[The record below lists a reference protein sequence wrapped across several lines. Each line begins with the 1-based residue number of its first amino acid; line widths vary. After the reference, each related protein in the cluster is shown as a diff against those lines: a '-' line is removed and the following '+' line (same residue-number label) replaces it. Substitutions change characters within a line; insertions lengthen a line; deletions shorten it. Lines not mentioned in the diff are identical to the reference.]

1 MQRIFIFLLIIATLW
16 SCSRGSRTD
25 GISAGGSDTLA
36 TQLPTLSADSSRQR
50 KAETQAEL
58 KYYLDRHDVQDEGF
72 EMVAAYATHGDSLMT
87 SLLPQEPVSIWS
99 IGRWQGIQRRG
110 YGLSSDS
117 LGRVVLGEYEADTL
131 RSGIRIDSAGIYAG
145 DFSHGLAGGH
155 GAYKSVKGLYY
166 EGAWSDDCRNG
177 FGISVAPYT
186 HVRAGEWS
194 QDKYLGER
202 MHYTSD
208 RIYGIDISRYQH
220 GKGRKKYPIHWDR
233 VRISHL
239 GTLSKKRVSGT
250 VDYPVSFCF
259 IKSTEGVSV
268 RNPFFMT
275 DYQQARRRGIPVGA
289 YHFFSTK
296 RTGTAQAQYFINS
309 TLFRH
314 GDLPPVLDV
323 EPSAGQIAQM
333 GGADALFRNVRA
345 WLQAVERRTGVK
357 PILYVN
363 QKFVNNYLVQAPD
376 IKRDYQVWI
385 ARYGEYK
392 PDVKLAIWQLCPDG
406 RVTGIRGE
414 VDINVFNGYKSQFEE
429 FLENETIK

>member
-1 MQRIFIFLLIIATLW
+1 MRRLFYFLLATVVFS
-16 SCSRGSRTD
+16 SCSNRPAKD
-25 GISAGGSDTLA
+25 DAVHSDSPFTAA
-36 TQLPTLSADSSRQR
+36 TMLSADSSSRR
-50 KAETQAEL
+50 EAELLAEL

-72 EMVAAYATHGDSLMT
+72 EMVAAYATHGDSLMN
-87 SLLPQEPVSIWS
+87 SLLPQGPVSIWG

-110 YGLSSDS
+110 YGIGSDS
-117 LGRVVLGEYEADTL
+117 LGRMVLGEYEADTL
-131 RSGIRIDSAGIYAG
+131 RSGVRIDSTGIYAG
-145 DFSHGLAGGH
+145 DFSQGVAGGH
-155 GAYKSVKGLYY
+155 GAYKTAKGLYY
-166 EGAWSDDCRNG
+166 EGSWQADHRHG

-186 HVRAGEWS
+186 HVRVGEWS
-194 QDKYLGER
+194 DDKYLGER

-208 RIYGIDISRYQH
+208 RIYGIDVSRYQH
-220 GKGRKKYPIHWDR
+220 GKGRKKYPIRWDR

-250 VDYPVSFCF
+250 VDYPVSFCY

-275 DYQQARRRGIPVGA
+275 DYQQARRRNIPVGA

-296 RTGTAQAQYFINS
+296 RTGSAQAQYFINS

-323 EPSAGQIAQM
+323 EPSAGQIAKM

-414 VDINVFNGYKSQFEE
+414 VDINVFNGYRSQFEE
-429 FLENETIK
+429 FIENETIK